1 MQTEGWW
8 TFQLVFLLAAWV
20 HLESL
25 IAYKGDVYMF
35 ASLFYIDISQGIDF
49 PYKSCGNKNHDL

>member
-1 MQTEGWW
+1 MQTEGWR

-25 IAYKGDVYMF
+25 IAYKGDVYIF
-35 ASLFYIDISQGIDF
+35 VSLFYIDISQGI
-49 PYKSCGNKNHDL
+49 NM